1 MKSEKKTEIKVGIT
15 VLVGLILFIFVYGW
29 AKNLSVSSEDQYLS
43 IEFPTVA
50 GLEISDMVS
59 VNGVRKGLVESIESV
74 NNKALVKVKFNE
86 PVSLRADASFSV
98 MMLDLMGGKKIEI
111 SSGNSDQPL
120 NTEKIHSGI
129 FAGDISSV
137 MATLNFVEDDLV
149 ELIGELKSTIN
160 GANTFLADDSFGNNL
175 TQSAENLKNLTHN
188 LNELLSNNK
197 DAVTESIKNIEMVS
211 SKTNELLD
219 ENSQKINSILVN
231 LDSTLVSSNNIL
243 NDISTFTQEIK
254 DSNNNI
260 GKMMYDEELL
270 EDLKVSIKQVRELTE
285 LITEQLKSGGL
296 EVKADVDLF

>member
-1 MKSEKKTEIKVGIT
+1 
-15 VLVGLILFIFVYGW
+15 
-29 AKNLSVSSEDQYLS
+29 
-43 IEFPTVA
+43 
-50 GLEISDMVS
+50 
-59 VNGVRKGLVESIESV
+59 
-74 NNKALVKVKFNE
+74 
-86 PVSLRADASFSV
+86 
-98 MMLDLMGGKKIEI
+98 
-111 SSGNSDQPL
+111 
-120 NTEKIHSGI
+120 
-129 FAGDISSV
+129 
-137 MATLNFVEDDLV
+137 
-149 ELIGELKSTIN
+149 
-160 GANTFLADDSFGNNL
+160 L
-175 TQSAENLKNLTHN
+175 TQAAENLKNLTHN
-188 LNELLSNNK
+188 LNELLSNNN

-243 NDISTFTQEIK
+243 NDISVFTQEIK